1 MPWVVLVKSICHTYS
16 IQSGVRDKTKV
27 MYNSALGVIFG
38 VKKYANSLW
47 KVIERKGIEV
57 NLHTNLVELKSKE
70 KKAMF
75 TITNPAD
82 NTTTDK
88 IFDVC

>member
-1 MPWVVLVKSICHTYS
+1 M
-16 IQSGVRDKTKV
+16 
-27 MYNSALGVIFG
+27 MYNSALAVIFG
-38 VKKYANSLW
+38 VKEYDNSLW
-47 KVIERKGIEV
+47 KVVERKGIQV
-57 NLHTNLVELKSKE
+57 NLHTNLVEVMSKE

-82 NTTTDK
+82 NTTTNK